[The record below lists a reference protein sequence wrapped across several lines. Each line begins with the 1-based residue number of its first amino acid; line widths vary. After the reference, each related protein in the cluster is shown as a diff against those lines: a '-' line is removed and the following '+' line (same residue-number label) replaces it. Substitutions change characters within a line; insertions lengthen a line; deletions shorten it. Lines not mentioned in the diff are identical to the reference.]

1 MATEAA
7 ADMPV
12 KLPTV
17 RLDTT
22 LAELYARASPR
33 LAGKRVGQV
42 LSGTNSGM
50 GLSSN
55 FPRNSKYLYQD
66 SPFNSADAD
75 RDESEAA
82 RRELAVKYLSLIPQR
97 DAFITGAA
105 PVVLFNLGT
114 DPDQRAQDRREAERT
129 VAALGADQRPELI
142 FCPGPAEIP
151 VEEARLDLLACKLM
165 IDGLE
170 RYDLV
175 VPAETH
181 WFLNSK
187 AALAQSG
194 LPTPVCDAI
203 ELSGHGAEAGL
214 CCKACQRSTDGFVVP
229 ELCTGERGR
238 WVDEESA
245 KVYDAVRARPLPFVL
260 KNQQTFGG
268 AGTYMVNTEEDRARL
283 LEELR
288 GGVLRRL
295 LSSVTAS
302 NSHLKPGTIL
312 LSQMVAE
319 PIGDYGVTFFVTDR
333 DDGDDDPIFL
343 ATSEQMTDG
352 PAWIGSTINYAR
364 QDELRAKFGP
374 LVRLVGR
381 WLRSHGYVGPAGA
394 DVLETAPHAHGDGD
408 GDDCSGHA
416 AAAAAAAPGDA
427 DRPPSEFPHFHIVD
441 LNVRTSGS
449 LCLPLLRGHFT
460 SRGLWCASSFS
471 VSVAKTRE
479 QFVRKF
485 RAEFESGAMC
495 IVSWYEDRRVPADG
509 KGEPSVLSL
518 ADVALGAENMEALGK
533 AIDRVRN
540 ATDEVTF

>member
-7 ADMPV
+7 AKMPI

-42 LSGTNSGM
+42 LSGTNSGI
-50 GLSSN
+50 GLSNN

-105 PVVLFNLGT
+105 PAVLFNLGT

-129 VAALGADQRPELI
+129 IAALEADQRPELV

-151 VEEARLDLLACKLM
+151 VEEAGIDLLACKLM

-214 CCKACQRSTDGFVVP
+214 CCKACQQSTDEFVVP

-238 WVDEESA
+238 WVDQESA
-245 KVYDAVRARPLPFVL
+245 KIYDAVRARALPFVL

-268 AGTYMVNTEEDRARL
+268 AGTYIVNTEEDRARL

-288 GGVLRRL
+288 DGVLRRL

-333 DDGDDDPIFL
+333 EGDDDPIFL

-364 QDELRAKFGP
+364 QDELRAKFEP

-381 WLRSHGYVGPAGA
+381 WLKSHGYVGPAGA
-394 DVLETAPHAHGDGD
+394 DVLETAPHAHKNGG
-408 GDDCSGHA
+408 CSGHA
-416 AAAAAAAPGDA
+416 AAGAATNGAPRDKDGLA
-427 DRPPSEFPHFHIVD
+427 SEFPHFHIVD

-460 SRGLWCASSFS
+460 SRGLSCASSFS

-479 QFVRKF
+479 QFMRKF
-485 RAEFESGAMC
+485 QAEFESGAMC
-495 IVSWYEDRRVPADG
+495 IISWYEDRRMPADG
-509 KGEPSVLSL
+509 RGEPSVLSL
-518 ADVALGAENMEALGK
+518 ADIALGAEDMEALGK